1 MFENHKSKND
11 STIAKSQSRKNKSVD
26 KSETI
31 KIDINENQISD
42 GVEEMTFYRNSV
54 KSSIEIKNDNDNN
67 FIK

>member
-1 MFENHKSKND
+1 M
-11 STIAKSQSRKNKSVD
+11 D

>member
-11 STIAKSQSRKNKSVD
+11 STIVKSQSKKNKSVD

-54 KSSIEIKNDNDNN
+54 KSSVEIKNDNDNN